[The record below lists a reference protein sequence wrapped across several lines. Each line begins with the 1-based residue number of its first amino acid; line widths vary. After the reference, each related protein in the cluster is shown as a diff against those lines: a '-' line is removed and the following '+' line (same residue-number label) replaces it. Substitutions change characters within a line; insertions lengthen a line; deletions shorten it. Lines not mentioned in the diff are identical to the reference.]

1 MTSKSTEENSR
12 ARELEDG
19 AQRGRTRRET
29 LMAREATVVVN
40 DGSDDEEYQPSN
52 DEDRRQQPED
62 TATSVIDAFDYVS
75 SNHPLRPARA
85 VCVLDRAQQLA
96 RFRNHFEFWW
106 DVLLTMGKQAKMN
119 TSRVTD
125 QTLRGD
131 VLRLGEENRE
141 LRRERDRMTVQ
152 RDMAEKRLE
161 EMASRLDATYQEHS
175 RHPSTLAQIHST
187 RHETPMLTR
196 EHLGRDTE
204 RDISHVPSSF
214 CTASLDRFDNP
225 KFPDAPVFSG
235 DRKAFD
241 SCKDKVHDK
250 LSNSAAQSDADPIP
264 PEKTRSPRCD

>member
-1 MTSKSTEENSR
+1 M
-12 ARELEDG
+12 
-19 AQRGRTRRET
+19 
-29 LMAREATVVVN
+29 
-40 DGSDDEEYQPSN
+40 
-52 DEDRRQQPED
+52 
-62 TATSVIDAFDYVS
+62 IDAFDYVS
-75 SNHPLRPARA
+75 SNHPLRPART

-106 DVLLTMGKQAKMN
+106 DVLLAMDKQAKMN

-125 QTLRGD
+125 QTLRED

-175 RHPSTLAQIHST
+175 RHPSTLAPIHST
-187 RHETPMLTR
+187 RYETPMLTR
-196 EHLGRDTE
+196 DHLSQETGRD
-204 RDISHVPSSF
+204 SF
-214 CTASLDRFDNP
+214 RGAQPDAQQQRRSQSLYTASLDRFDNP

-241 SCKDKVHDK
+241 SWKDKVHDK
-250 LSNSAAQSDADPIP
+250 LSNSGLLTSAVTLRASPTNKSELSVDQTTPVVSDRRKRHCIR
-264 PEKTRSPRCD
+264 RSDRNSLHPF